1 MHLSKSCLLTFSIF
15 HPNPAQAAG
24 MSASGENE
32 KSEGSTSRPPPI
44 QLQLPRRPATGAP
57 PIILSL
63 PQPAGAEPIVLRR
76 PSPPPGD
83 PEVQTANFWASLISR
98 EDEDAFV
105 LSPTVTWA
113 LDVPPGQARP
123 HRYPGRYVGSRALID
138 NSLFDKRNYFN
149 RALSHFFPLS

>member
-1 MHLSKSCLLTFSIF
+1 MGAGILYSISLILNTHPCTHPKSCLLTFFIF
-15 HPNPAQAAG
+15 RPNRAQAAAT
-24 MSASGENE
+24 MSASGEDG

-63 PQPAGAEPIVLRR
+63 PDPPAGAELIVLRL
-76 PSPPPGD
+76 PSPPSG
-83 PEVQTANFWASLISR
+83 ARHLGRAGLWAGLMSR

-113 LDVPPGQARP
+113 LDVPPGQGLTDIQEGACVLG
-123 HRYPGRYVGSRALID
+123 Y
-138 NSLFDKRNYFN
+138 
-149 RALSHFFPLS
+149 